1 MTHSIDIRRRVVAF
15 VKNGGS
21 KAEAAR
27 RYEVSPSCV
36 YNWLSRHDLKPK
48 VHGRRNRKLDWEQLR
63 LHVGAYPEALL
74 RERAAHF
81 GVRIS
86 SIEYAMKQM
95 RISHKKN
102 TSLS

>member
-1 MTHSIDIRRRVVAF
+1 MTHSLDIRRRVVLF

-27 RYEVSPSCV
+27 RYDVTRSCV
-36 YNWLSRHDLKPK
+36 YDWLSRDDLKPK
-48 VHGRRNRKLDWEQLR
+48 IHGRRQRKLNWEQLR
-63 LHVGAYPEALL
+63 LHVDAHPEALL

-102 TSLS
+102 APLS